1 MEIIV
6 HRINQIKKLQKIP
19 QIYGAEVDLRSRGSN
34 IILNHEPHQNG
45 DKFENFLENYKHGTL
60 ILNIKESGIEDEVL
74 KLVKAKK
81 LNSFF
86 LLDIEIPYLFQCLK
100 KKNRNCAL
108 RLSHYEPLYAYMEFK
123 KIFNWFWIDSIK
135 KINFTNNDIKILNKN
150 KTCFVCP
157 ERWGKPQLINYYKNY
172 FKKKKLKIS
181 SVMTS
186 LKYVDKW
193 IS

>member
-1 MEIIV
+1 
-6 HRINQIKKLQKIP
+6 
-19 QIYGAEVDLRSRGSN
+19 
-34 IILNHEPHQNG
+34 
-45 DKFENFLENYKHGTL
+45 
-60 ILNIKESGIEDEVL
+60 
-74 KLVKAKK
+74 
-81 LNSFF
+81 
-86 LLDIEIPYLFQCLK
+86 
-100 KKNRNCAL
+100 
-108 RLSHYEPLYAYMEFK
+108 MEFK

-172 FKKKKLKIS
+172 FKKKKLIS